1 MLVKQY
7 ADPVNALDGMEILQA
22 LADPIR
28 LEIVRQL
35 AACPE
40 GSELTC
46 GSISVSVTKSTASHH
61 FRTLLD
67 AGVIAE
73 RCEGTR
79 KFLHLRRGE
88 LEAGFPGLIDS
99 VLRATAAR

>member
-1 MLVKQY
+1 MLVKQS
-7 ADPVNALDGMEILQA
+7 AHLVNALDGMEILQA
-22 LADPIR
+22 LADPTR

-35 AACPE
+35 AACPG

-46 GSISVSVTKSTASHH
+46 GSITLPITKSTASHH

-79 KFLHLRRGE
+79 KFLHLRRQE
-88 LEAGFPGLIDS
+88 LDASFPGLIDS
-99 VLRATAAR
+99 VLRATAAA

>member
-35 AACPE
+35 AACPDA
-40 GSELTC
+40 SELTC
-46 GSISVSVTKSTASHH
+46 GSITLPITKSTASHH

-73 RCEGTR
+73 RCQGTR
-79 KFLHLRRGE
+79 KFLHLRREE
-88 LEAGFPGLIDS
+88 LDARFPGLLDS
-99 VLRATAAR
+99 VLRATTA